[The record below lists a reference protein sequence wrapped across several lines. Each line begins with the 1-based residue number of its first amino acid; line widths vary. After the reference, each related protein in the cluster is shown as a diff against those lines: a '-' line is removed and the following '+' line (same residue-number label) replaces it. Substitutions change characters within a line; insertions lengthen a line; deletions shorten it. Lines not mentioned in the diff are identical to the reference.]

1 MFYLIDENAGLGV
14 RYILYLINYKM
25 LIVVLNVYLKKK
37 KKEPFNWTKSG
48 EVLWIALVLFVF

>member
-37 KKEPFNWTKSG
+37 KKSLLIGQKVG
-48 EVLWIALVLFVF
+48 KCCG

>member
-37 KKEPFNWTKSG
+37 EPFNWKKSG

>member
-1 MFYLIDENAGLGV
+1 
-14 RYILYLINYKM
+14 M
-25 LIVVLNVYLKKK
+25 LIVVLNVYLK

>member
-37 KKEPFNWTKSG
+37 DPFNWTKSG

>member
-37 KKEPFNWTKSG
+37 KEPFNWTKSG